1 MMRKKKNGDY
11 GMKVVKQEQ
20 MNEWR
25 EKKAERLSREKLKK
39 SRRIRGSGGGWGPL
53 RDEWTKRSKC
63 T

>member
-20 MNEWR
+20 MKEW
-25 EKKAERLSREKLKK
+25 KKKKGEHLRREKLKK
-39 SRRIRGSGGGWGPL
+39 SRRIRGGGGGEPL

>member
-1 MMRKKKNGDY
+1 
-11 GMKVVKQEQ
+11 MKVVKQEQ

-25 EKKAERLSREKLKK
+25 GKKAERLSREKLKK
-39 SRRIRGSGGGWGPL
+39 STRIRGGGGWGPL